1 MILFY
6 DFFFKFQR
14 LKKALKKKKWN
25 ILEKKSIEGEV
36 RLADI
41 GKNCT
46 QIPPKTY
53 KNIFNKMIRPS
64 ERNKLDLEM
73 TIENDDFE
81 IEFDFDFFGQKEEDS
96 VKNLFYIKNT
106 TFFGCRQKTG
116 VKLQLLI

>member
-1 MILFY
+1 M
-6 DFFFKFQR
+6 
-14 LKKALKKKKWN
+14 KKALKKKKWN

-96 VKNLFYIKNT
+96 VKKLLFNKKIL
-106 TFFGCRQKTG
+106 QKISVISNSDSMR
-116 VKLQLLI
+116 VKM